1 VSHPRLAVFARQA
14 NGQVAPIRVL
24 EGSKTGISRS
34 FHGIYVDI
42 PNDEVIAPSN
52 LSAAILVFGRTQS
65 GNTPPR
71 RVIQGP
77 RTHLHSPQG
86 VAIDNKHNE
95 LIVSNDTRLSILV
108 FDRTAKGDVAPVRE
122 IVGPLTQIKSP
133 QGIVVDPVH
142 DEIILSDEGKPG
154 EGAELS
160 EEEAAKVKPTPSL
173 LVFRRTD
180 SGNVAPIRVITGPHT
195 GMLRPRQVQ
204 FDSQRDELVLA
215 DRGLVQEF
223 RYDTPGFLAV
233 WKRTD
238 NGDVPPRKLIRGTQ
252 SQLTSPRSVYV
263 DMKNGEYGAGDTNS
277 HSIMVYPRDSSED
290 GHKAELIPSRPPS
303 VQ

>member
-1 VSHPRLAVFARQA
+1 MSHPRLAVFARQA
-14 NGQVAPIRVL
+14 TGQVAPIRVL
-24 EGSKTGISRS
+24 EGQKTGISRS

-52 LSAAILVFGRTQS
+52 IAAAILVFGRTQS

-86 VAIDNKHNE
+86 VAVDNKHNE

-108 FDRTAKGDVAPVRE
+108 FDRTARGDVAPVRE

-154 EGAELS
+154 ESSQLS
-160 EEEAAKVKPTPSL
+160 EEEAAKIKPTPSL

-215 DRGLVQEF
+215 DRGLTQEF
-223 RYDTPGFLAV
+223 VYDTPGFLAV

-238 NGDVPPRKLIRGTQ
+238 SGDVPPRKLIRGPQ
-252 SQLTSPRSVYV
+252 SQLTSPRAVYV
-263 DMKNGEYGAGDTNS
+263 DMKNSEYGAGDTNS
-277 HSIMVYPRDSSED
+277 HSIMVYPRDFADD
-290 GHKAELIPSRPPS
+290 GKKAGLSPTRPPS
-303 VQ
+303 AQ